1 LPEKTAAMASI
12 PAKYLPVLLLTL
24 LLKVSCYG
32 QSFYHPQDFNDSVAR
47 SRNSITRTAM
57 ITLGSW
63 AVANI
68 ASGFIIAG
76 TTQGQA
82 KYAWRMNGY
91 WNFIN
96 LGLAG
101 MGYLN
106 AMRAAAKKYS
116 FADNFEAQHAL
127 EKIYVFNFGLDL
139 AYIAGG
145 FYLRERGRSAT
156 DPASAD
162 QLKGYGT
169 SIVAQGGF
177 LLLMDGVMILLH
189 KKNTA
194 RMNKRLRNFPMP

>member
-1 LPEKTAAMASI
+1 MSST
-12 PAKYLPVLLLTL
+12 PVKHAPVILLTIL
-24 LLKVSCYG
+24 LNVSCFS
-32 QSFYHPQDFNDSVAR
+32 QSSYRPQDFNDSLAQ
-47 SRNSITRTAM
+47 SRNRITRTAM

-63 AVANI
+63 AAANI
-68 ASGFIIAG
+68 TSGFILSAS
-76 TTQGQA
+76 TQGQA

-106 AMRAAAKKYS
+106 TIRAAAKRFS
-116 FADNFEAQHAL
+116 FADNYEAQHAL
-127 EKIYVFNFGLDL
+127 EKIYIFNFGLDL

-145 FYLRERGRSAT
+145 FYLRERGKSAT
-156 DPASAD
+156 MQASGD

-169 SIVAQGGF
+169 SIAAQSGF

-189 KKNTA
+189 QRNTA
-194 RMNKRLRNFPMP
+194 RMNKRLREFTKPF

>member
-1 LPEKTAAMASI
+1 MPST
-12 PAKYLPVLLLTL
+12 PAKYSPILILTILLN
-24 LLKVSCYG
+24 VSSYG
-32 QSFYHPQDFNDSVAR
+32 QSFHHPPDFNDSIVQ
-47 SRNSITRTAM
+47 SRNRVTRTAM

-68 ASGFIIAG
+68 TSGFIIAG
-76 TTQGQA
+76 TKQSQA

-106 AMRAAAKKYS
+106 AMRAGAKRYS

-127 EKIYVFNFGLDL
+127 EKIYIFNFGLDL
-139 AYIAGG
+139 AYITGG

-156 DPASAD
+156 TIKSSDE
-162 QLKGYGT
+162 LKGYGT

-189 KKNTA
+189 QKNTA
-194 RMNKRLRNFPMP
+194 RMNKQLRNFPLP